1 MINQTRKFT
10 YLTLQVKMM
19 SDELENLIKQAI
31 NEQLDGKYFFVDYH
45 GGVINEEV
53 KTNLAILELKYN

>member
-1 MINQTRKFT
+1 
-10 YLTLQVKMM
+10 MM